1 MSREAQHDSGMP
13 DTAAD
18 TYESETDNH
27 LMSGLFFTVV
37 ILGLLGFAGMK
48 VLDPSTLP
56 IRSVSVAGN
65 FEHLSPS
72 SLQQRVGD
80 VVRGGFFN
88 VNVDTIQQV
97 LLQEPWIREVS
108 VKRIWPDRI
117 TVNIR
122 EQTAVARW
130 SDNGLLN
137 SASEIFYPAPETFP
151 ESLPVVSGPE
161 NTTILVMENLEKI
174 QQILPV
180 GLSLQ
185 QLHLSERR
193 SWELKLTNG
202 PVIRLGKT
210 DILNRMTR
218 LLEYFP
224 VDQLEVAGNIEYI
237 DMRYTNGFAIRW
249 QDQNKVGLQR
259 RQENY
264 GKKI

>member
-1 MSREAQHDSGMP
+1 MNREAQRDPGMS
-13 DTAAD
+13 DTEAD
-18 TYESETDNH
+18 TYESETGSH
-27 LMSGLFFTVV
+27 LMPGLFFTVV

-48 VLDPSTLP
+48 ILDPSTLP
-56 IRSVSVAGN
+56 IRSVTVAGN

-97 LLQEPWIREVS
+97 LLQEPWVREVS

-130 SDNGLLN
+130 SDYGLLN
-137 SASEIFYPAPETFP
+137 SVSEIFYPDPETFP
-151 ESLPVVSGPE
+151 QNLPVVSGPE
-161 NTTILVMENLEKI
+161 NTTILVMENFEKI
-174 QQILPV
+174 QQILPS
-180 GLSLQ
+180 GLSLHE
-185 QLHLSERR
+185 LHLSERR
-193 SWELKLTNG
+193 SWELKLDDG

-210 DILNRMTR
+210 DILNRMAR
-218 LLEYFP
+218 LLEHFP
-224 VDQLEVAGNIEYI
+224 VQQLEVSGNIEYI

-249 QDQNKVGLQR
+249 HDQKKVGLQR